1 MKQVA
6 MYSAL
11 DNDVERPTN
20 RQQYPITELVHTYLE
35 QTGSKFLRIGTAHR
49 EQAEATRAQD
59 LWDYLGDF
67 A

>member
-1 MKQVA
+1 MKQVT

-11 DNDVERPTN
+11 DNDVERPTTTDE
-20 RQQYPITELVHTYLE
+20 YPMTELVRTYLQ
-35 QTGSKFLRIGTAHR
+35 QTGSKFLRIGAARR